1 VAIPEADMLALAV
14 GSEERARRS
23 LAYGQ
28 DVAVH
33 ACPFAKKVD
42 MTNPLEYFTEKIVP
56 HLDA

>member
-1 VAIPEADMLALAV
+1 MLALAV

-23 LAYGQ
+23 LANGQ

-42 MTNPLEYFTEKIVP
+42 MTNPLEFFTEKKIVP